1 LTERGARQ
9 LEALGELHVEE
20 LARLAPTMHALWN
33 ALERAGE
40 AYPAARPRDGAM

>member
-1 LTERGARQ
+1 
-9 LEALGELHVEE
+9 
-20 LARLAPTMHALWN
+20 MHAFWN